1 MYPPKP
7 NPYNIATIHNVWKS
21 DDNVDNIN
29 IEIETST
36 TQPCGIEME
45 YKEREKNMEFMRH
58 LRTVLFFG

>member
-1 MYPPKP
+1 MPNSHLYPPKP

-45 YKEREKNMEFMRH
+45 
-58 LRTVLFFG
+58 